1 MKGPELGSGLFFFLP
16 PPYAGTQR
24 LPMTKSSTPKI
35 LSDAHRTTAPTTVR
49 KARPTNGKAV
59 PKVTVGKARD
69 TAPKPAPKI
78 VAEKVSNAQ
87 FEVRVPSSMHALAER
102 NVAQTRELYERSKNT
117 LHAVLESL
125 EQSCE
130 GAVALNRKIIEI
142 AERNVST
149 GFDLAMSPAGARNLA
164 EVMNLQADY
173 WRKQF
178 DNLSAQTEEL
188 RALST
193 RVATS
198 LTKPIKAQVTHGID
212 ACSPQCAEGQLRPA
226 I

>member
-1 MKGPELGSGLFFFLP
+1 
-16 PPYAGTQR
+16 
-24 LPMTKSSTPKI
+24 MTKSSTPKI

-78 VAEKVSNAQ
+78 VAEKASNAQ

-117 LHAVLESL
+117 LHAVLEGM
-125 EQSCE
+125 EKSCD
-130 GAVALNRKIIEI
+130 GAVALNRKIIDI
-142 AERNVST
+142 AEHNVT
-149 GFDLAMSPAGARNLA
+149 AGFDLAMSLAGAKNLA
-164 EVMNLQADY
+164 EVMNLQAAY
-173 WRKQF
+173 WRTQF
-178 DNLSAQTEEL
+178 DTLSAQAEEL

-193 RVATS
+193 RMTACVIEPY
-198 LTKPIKAQVTHGID
+198 KKAVD
-212 ACSPQCAEGQLRPA
+212 LLRSKSA
-226 I
+226 R

>member
-1 MKGPELGSGLFFFLP
+1 
-16 PPYAGTQR
+16 
-24 LPMTKSSTPKI
+24 MTKPSTPKI

-69 TAPKPAPKI
+69 TAPKV
-78 VAEKVSNAQ
+78 VAEKASNAQ

-149 GFDLAMSPAGARNLA
+149 GFDLAMSLAGARNLA

-178 DNLSAQTEEL
+178 DILSAQTEEL